1 MKNTLFYK
9 GFTARVEFDADD
21 NIFAGR
27 VLGVRSII
35 GFHGKTV
42 SELTTDFHNA
52 IDHYLNVCR
61 ERGETLQKSY
71 SGNMTLRV
79 PPEIHAAVAMA
90 AKAHGKSLNQWATK
104 VLKDAA
110 DIR

>member
-9 GFTARVEFDADD
+9 DFTARVEFDADD
-21 NIFAGR
+21 NIFVGR

-61 ERGETLQKSY
+61 ERGEASQKSY

>member
-9 GFTARVEFDADD
+9 DFTARVEFDADD
-21 NIFAGR
+21 NIFVGR

-35 GFHGKTV
+35 GFHGETV

-52 IDHYLNVCR
+52 IDHYLKVCR
-61 ERGETLQKSY
+61 ERGDASQKSY

-79 PPEIHAAVAMA
+79 PPEIHAAAAMA
-90 AKAHGKSLNQWATK
+90 AKAHGKSLNQWAAN
-104 VLKDAA
+104 VLKNAGDTH
-110 DIR
+110 